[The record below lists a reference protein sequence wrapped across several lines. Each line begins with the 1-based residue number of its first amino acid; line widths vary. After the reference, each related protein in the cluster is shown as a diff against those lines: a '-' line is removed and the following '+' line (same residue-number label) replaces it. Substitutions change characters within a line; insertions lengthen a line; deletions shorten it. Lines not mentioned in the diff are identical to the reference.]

1 MKIDR
6 MPARS
11 EMIPNVAG
19 DDANLS
25 RGCYKSQLANK
36 NLNIIVKKDE
46 EPRKFAVM
54 KNVHHQG
61 LEKKKSNIRNVYLI
75 Y

>member
-25 RGCYKSQLANK
+25 RWCCKSQVADK

-61 LEKKKSNIRNVYLI
+61 LEKKSNIRNVYLI
-75 Y
+75 H